1 MRCRWRGNC
10 RGWLLHTP
18 LISWHFAWWPQRS
31 LHIFPPFSLQL
42 KNWQGAFLPCKLRAF
57 GSHEPVNLGM
67 NVLSVSGEAM
77 ALRAQRGPTWDL
89 ALWEV
94 LLSSRGAVL
103 AGGRRNISGSHLLG
117 FDQSSFRKVSWQKSL
132 PRGVRESRLG
142 ILFYVET
149 MQNKIPPWWLPD
161 KGINWLYK
169 VMGLLGHSRQ
179 CARNTFY

>member
-1 MRCRWRGNC
+1 MRCRWRGDC
-10 RGWLLHTP
+10 CGWLLYTP
-18 LISWHFAWWPQRS
+18 LISWHFAWWPQCN
-31 LHIFPPFSLQL
+31 LHIFPPFSLEL
-42 KNWQGAFLPCKLRAF
+42 KNWQDAFLPCKLRAF
-57 GSHEPVNLGM
+57 RSQNQLTW
-67 NVLSVSGEAM
+67 GEHSECFWWSDGTESN
-77 ALRAQRGPTWDL
+77 GPTWDL

-103 AGGRRNISGSHLLG
+103 AGGRRNMSGSHLLG

-132 PRGVRESRLG
+132 PHGVRESRLG
-142 ILFYVET
+142 IPFYVEA

-161 KGINWLYK
+161 KGINCLYK